1 MPCVPF
7 HFEEF
12 HAQLGSE
19 TQEETGDGSSHKRR
33 CTLPVEV
40 RRMSTKTKAA
50 PQASRTSSV
59 IRYLVNDAGERQD
72 VVMPVAVFEKLLDR
86 LEDLEDIRDARAA
99 KQEDQWET
107 LEEVRARLGV

>member
-1 MPCVPF
+1 
-7 HFEEF
+7 
-12 HAQLGSE
+12 
-19 TQEETGDGSSHKRR
+19 
-33 CTLPVEV
+33 
-40 RRMSTKTKAA
+40 MSTKTKAA

-107 LEEVRARLGV
+107 LEEVRARLVV